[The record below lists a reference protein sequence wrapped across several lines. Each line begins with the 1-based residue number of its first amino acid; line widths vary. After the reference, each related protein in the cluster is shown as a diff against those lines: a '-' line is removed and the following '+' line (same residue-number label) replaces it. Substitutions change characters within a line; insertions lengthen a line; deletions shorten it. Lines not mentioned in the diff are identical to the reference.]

1 MFKLSIKMLNREKK
15 SSLFYTMTMMIA
27 IIMTFVFSSIL
38 NNSSLKSQMIASSG
52 GSWADV
58 NMPISEVLSF
68 VIVCFCC
75 FLIFYVNN
83 YYILNK
89 TDEIAVLST
98 SGSSSLNTTIYL
110 LYQTALL
117 FLIACI
123 PGFFFG
129 YIITLQINQ
138 FISRYTATAMQG
150 ISVSSLTF
158 TIILIFTI
166 FIMLVV
172 IVAGYV
178 YRNEIK
184 DILYSKDN
192 MNVTGVMS
200 KLKIPPVLFAAIY
213 LAGIIITIV
222 PVMNSLD
229 FSAQICLCLI
239 GIFGIVSTGVANF
252 TTNWKKKHM
261 YKNRYKTVSLSNL
274 TYTVLKSK
282 WLILLLVF
290 SVTVMF
296 YLTLSYKAVP
306 KEFVIAMAGYIIIII
321 LLSVTIMYNLMIEAK
336 SRGSLYFNMWKV
348 GYVKKELYKI
358 ISQELLMYYGLI
370 LFLPLL
376 IMLAIGYRFII
387 AGVLEISL
395 LIFLCCVYIIMILI
409 TGLIGFRVY
418 KRTVDENIVGEK

>member
-1 MFKLSIKMLNREKK
+1 MFKLSMKMLRREKK
-15 SSLFYTMTMMIA
+15 SSFFYTATMMIA

-38 NNSSLKSQMIASSG
+38 SNPSLKSQTIATSG
-52 GSWADV
+52 ASWADV
-58 NMPISEVLSF
+58 SLPISEALSF
-68 VIVCFCC
+68 VVVCFCC

-89 TDEIAVLST
+89 SDEIAVLST
-98 SGSSSLNTTIYL
+98 SGSSSIHTTIYL

-123 PGFFFG
+123 PGFILG
-129 YIITLQINQ
+129 YLITLQISQ
-138 FISRYTATAMQG
+138 FISQYTNTPVQG
-150 ISVSSLTF
+150 ITASSLAF
-158 TIILIFTI
+158 TLILILTI

-172 IVAGYV
+172 VVAGYV

-200 KLKIPPVLFAAIY
+200 RLKIPPVVFVVIY
-213 LAGIIITIV
+213 LAGLVLTVV
-222 PVMNSLD
+222 PVFNGLE
-229 FSAQICLCLI
+229 FNTQICLCLV
-239 GIFGIVSTGVANF
+239 GIFGIVSSGVSRF
-252 TTNWKKKHM
+252 TASWKKKHM
-261 YKNRYKTVSLSNL
+261 YQNRYKTVSLSNL

-290 SVTVMF
+290 SVIVMF
-296 YLTLSYKAVP
+296 YLTLSYQEIP
-306 KEFVIAMAGYIIIII
+306 KEYIIAMAGYVIIII

-336 SRGSLYFNMWKV
+336 ARGSLYFNMWKV

-358 ISQELLMYYGLI
+358 IKQELIMYYGLI

-376 IMLAIGYRFII
+376 IMMAIGYRFIQ
-387 AGVLEISL
+387 AGILDLML
-395 LIFLCCVYIIMILI
+395 LIILCLIYIIMIAV
-409 TGLIGFRVY
+409 TGLISYRVY
-418 KRTVDENIVGEK
+418 RQTVNDNIVGEK